1 MSAGEPPSTGSVDL
15 TNLPLR
21 GGLVNGAGAYVA
33 GLLFSTAA
41 FALLG
46 QTFVGTFAPT
56 PTEVFGW
63 VYYGGHFVP
72 VTLDGSQINY
82 ASDVASNSVV
92 YYALPVVL
100 LVSSGYYV
108 ANGVD
113 LGESTL
119 QAAAAGATITVGYLP
134 LVVLGVFLFQ
144 HEGLDT
150 SVTVPFVRTVLLAGL
165 FYPVV
170 AGGLG
175 GLLTTR

>member
-1 MSAGEPPSTGSVDL
+1 MSAVDPPSTGSADL
-15 TNLPLR
+15 ANLPLR

-33 GLLFSTAA
+33 GLLFSVAA

-92 YYALPVVL
+92 YYALPIAL
-100 LVSSGYYV
+100 LVSSGYHV

-119 QAAAAGATITVGYLP
+119 QAAAAGATVTLGYLP

-144 HEGLDT
+144 HEST
-150 SVTVPFVRTVLLAGL
+150 TATVSVPLVRTAVLAGVV
-165 FYPVV
+165 YPVV

-175 GLLTTR
+175 GLLATR